1 MLCLLIIFY
10 YVSFKSVILGLVCAD
25 VAHGQRRGRR
35 PGRRQQFRRGRQ
47 DAVPPADGY
56 AGAEAPVD
64 SYGAGA
70 ADEAIPTYADEGA
83 LDTYADASDAQ
94 DTYAAADPAADAAAA
109 ELAALESNIPG
120 IPGEDYPIFAEVPE
134 TAFLCDGQVDGGKLM
149 TILSISLIKEFN
161 TNNRMCCNKIL

>member
-1 MLCLLIIFY
+1 MSSNFSY

-149 TILSISLIKEFN
+149 TILSISLIKALC
-161 TNNRMCCNKIL
+161 RSC